1 MTFASSE
8 WALSFVA
15 ISDHT
20 RLVFLRDGGPS
31 AIFHGYGGI
40 FIWDKWNRWIIIA
53 YLLETMSLIVNNA
66 GSPMA
71 CRVGIPF
78 IQIFRMKGRL
88 IMDTVI
94 GVSCQNL
101 ETKVKRSVNIQG
113 QLMIDLGQR
122 IFNPTKSVRIMIRHL
137 VQCSY
142 RQLEN

>member
-1 MTFASSE
+1 
-8 WALSFVA
+8 
-15 ISDHT
+15 
-20 RLVFLRDGGPS
+20 
-31 AIFHGYGGI
+31 
-40 FIWDKWNRWIIIA
+40 
-53 YLLETMSLIVNNA
+53 
-66 GSPMA
+66 MA